1 MIKIIKEICPKDK
14 QYRFAVSTGVDSVS
28 AYFWMREKGYNVTPI
43 HFNHKLRE
51 QNDFM
56 EKKYIELCKATN
68 VDPVLGAGNCL
79 ISENDCRKARLD
91 FYKETVGYGETILT
105 AHHSD
110 DWVESYILNCFRG
123 HPDHE
128 PFNLVSDFESFH
140 IAHPFLLC
148 NKNDFI
154 QYAERN
160 NLLRFVV
167 TDDTN
172 NLVKGSRRNW
182 IRSNIVP
189 EMKNQKLGLEKYAK
203 RRVQSLIENSILV
216 N

>member
-1 MIKIIKEICPKDK
+1 MIKIIKEVCPKYK
-14 QYRFAVSTGVDSVS
+14 RHYFAVSMGVDSVS
-28 AYFWMREKGYNVTPI
+28 AFFWMREKGYNVTPI
-43 HFNHKLRE
+43 HFNHKLRG
-51 QNDFM
+51 QNDLM
-56 EKKYIELCKATN
+56 EKKFVELCSATN
-68 VDPVLGAGNCL
+68 SDPVIGYGKDLF
-79 ISENDCRKARLD
+79 SENDCRQARLD
-91 FYKETVGYGETILT
+91 FYKVIVEYGASVLT

-128 PFNLVSDFESFH
+128 PFNLISNFETFQ
-140 IAHPFLLC
+140 IVHPFLLC
-148 NKNDFI
+148 NKNDLV

-167 TDDTN
+167 VDETN
-172 NLVKGSRRNW
+172 SVQQGSRRNW
-182 IRSNIVP
+182 IRNTIVP

-203 RRVQSLIENSILV
+203 RRIGSLIESCVLV